1 MHQLL
6 RNKRHTV
13 MSQTNSIYTQVHDT
27 TSRRT
32 KWQIYTGARHKVV
45 HEEQNDKY
53 IPLLLPVMTDVSLAD
68 ESRSAFVEENTT
80 STDGKRSKHS
90 TRETGRH
97 VNRMSDGWIRM

>member
-6 RNKRHTV
+6 RNERHTV
-13 MSQTNSIYTQVHDT
+13 MSL
-27 TSRRT
+27 
-32 KWQIYTGARHKVV
+32 YTGARVTQG